1 LKSVANAVG
10 AHVHGV
16 FVWAKGPEAM
26 LQVRDIT
33 KWFGDVKVLDHI
45 SFNLNRGEKAGL
57 IGPNGCG
64 KTTLLRIIAGQLPPD
79 GGRVQLSP
87 ATVRVGYLPQALEF
101 HPGATVGEVLDL
113 AVATPDPEALEARL
127 AQLAEAVASAQG
139 EQLPLA
145 LAEYERGLA
154 EWQAAADR
162 SRQAD
167 VAAVLAGMG
176 LADISPARPVASL
189 SGGQK
194 TRLGLARLLL
204 SRPDLLLLDEP
215 TNHLDIAA
223 LTWLE
228 EYLSAYP
235 GAALIVSHDRTFLD
249 RIVRRILALDDV
261 THTLREYEGNYTDYA
276 VALDRAL
283 EKQWAAYKEQQERI
297 RRLEASIRKLSDQA
311 RGIEQET
318 IHFHYRRIAKDLA
331 RHAVVQKAR
340 LERMLAGEERVD
352 KPALS
357 WKMKLEFADAP
368 RSGQDVL
375 HIQNLRM
382 GFGERVLFDQVNLH
396 LRYGERAVLVGPN
409 GVGKTT
415 LLKCIAGE
423 LQPWAGEIRLG
434 RGVRLGY
441 MAQEQETFDPAATPL
456 ELIRRAAPLDETE
469 ARSFLHYFLFA
480 GDEVFVPVGRL
491 SFGERSRLAL
501 ALLAVRGCN
510 FLLLDEPLNHL
521 DIPSRER
528 FEAAMARFEGT
539 FLAVVHDRYF
549 IDRLATT
556 LWVMEGGKVREE
568 MGD

>member
-1 LKSVANAVG
+1 
-10 AHVHGV
+10 
-16 FVWAKGPEAM
+16 M
-26 LQVRDIT
+26 LQVREVT
-33 KWFGDVKVLDHI
+33 KWFGDVKVLDRI
-45 SFNLNRGEKAGL
+45 SFNLNRGERAGL

-64 KTTLLRIIAGQLPPD
+64 KTTLLRILAGHLPAD
-79 GGRVQLSP
+79 QGRVQLAP
-87 ATVRVGYLPQALEF
+87 ATVRVGYLPQAPEF
-101 HPGATVGEVLDL
+101 APGATVGEVLDVKVAMPEEATL
-113 AVATPDPEALEARL
+113 AARL
-127 AQLAEAVASAQG
+127 THLAETISTATG
-139 EQLPLA
+139 EQLA
-145 LAEYERGLA
+145 ATLAEYERCLA
-154 EWQAAADR
+154 ELQAAHDQGRRAE
-162 SRQAD
+162 
-167 VAAVLAGMG
+167 AAGVLAGLG
-176 LADISPARPVASL
+176 LADVELDRPVASL

-204 SRPDLLLLDEP
+204 TQPDLLLLDEP

-223 LTWLE
+223 LAWLE
-228 EYLSAYP
+228 DYLSAYP

-249 RIVRRILALDDV
+249 RTVNRILALDDV
-261 THTLREYEGNYTDYA
+261 THTLREYAGNYTDYA
-276 VALDRAL
+276 VTLDRAL

-297 RRLEASIRKLSDQA
+297 RRLEASIRKLSNQA
-311 RGIEQET
+311 RSIEQET

-340 LERMLAGEERVD
+340 LERMLASEERVE
-352 KPALS
+352 KPGLS
-357 WKMKLEFADAP
+357 WKMKLEFADTP

-375 HIQNLRM
+375 YIRDLRM
-382 GFGERVLFDQVNLH
+382 GFGPRVLFEDVNLH
-396 LRYGERAVLVGPN
+396 LRHGERAVLIGPN

-423 LQPWAGEIRLG
+423 LQPWSGEIRLG

-441 MAQEQETFDPAATPL
+441 MAQEQETLDRAATPL
-456 ELIRRAAPLDETE
+456 QLIRAAAPLDETE

-510 FLLLDEPLNHL
+510 FLLLDEPINHL

-539 FLAVVHDRYF
+539 VLAVVHDRYF
-549 IDRLATT
+549 IDRIATT
-556 LWVMEGGKVREE
+556 LWIMEGGRVRPVA
-568 MGD
+568 MNGA

>member
-1 LKSVANAVG
+1 
-10 AHVHGV
+10 
-16 FVWAKGPEAM
+16 M
-26 LQVRDIT
+26 LQVREVT
-33 KWFGDVKVLDHI
+33 KWFGDVKVLDRI
-45 SFNLNRGEKAGL
+45 SFNLNRGERAGL

-64 KTTLLRIIAGQLPPD
+64 KTTLLRILAGQLPAD
-79 GGRVQLSP
+79 RGRVQLSP
-87 ATVRVGYLPQALEF
+87 ATVRVGYLPQAPEF
-101 HPGATVGEVLDL
+101 APGATVGEVLDL
-113 AVATPDPEALEARL
+113 KATMREEEALEARL
-127 AQLAEAVASAQG
+127 TQLAGVISTATG
-139 EQLPLA
+139 EQLVAA
-145 LAEYERGLA
+145 LAEYERCLA
-154 EWQAAADR
+154 ELQAVGDQARRAD
-162 SRQAD
+162 A
-167 VAAVLAGMG
+167 AAVLAGLG
-176 LADISPARPVASL
+176 LADVEMDRPVASL

-204 SRPDLLLLDEP
+204 AQPDLLLLDEP

-223 LTWLE
+223 LAWLE
-228 EYLSAYP
+228 DYLNAYP

-249 RIVRRILALDDV
+249 RTVNRILALDDV
-261 THTLREYEGNYTDYA
+261 THTLREYAGNYTDYA
-276 VALDRAL
+276 ATLDRAL

-297 RRLEASIRKLSDQA
+297 RRLEASIRKLSNQA
-311 RGIEQET
+311 RSIEQET

-340 LERMLAGEERVD
+340 LERMLASEERVE
-352 KPALS
+352 KPGLS
-357 WKMKLEFADAP
+357 WKMKLEFADTP

-375 HIQNLRM
+375 HIQDLRM
-382 GFGERVLFDQVNLH
+382 GFGERVLFEGVNLH
-396 LRYGERAVLVGPN
+396 LRYGERAVLIGPN

-423 LQPWAGEIRLG
+423 LRPWSGEIRLG

-441 MAQEQETFDPAATPL
+441 MAQEQETLDPAATPL
-456 ELIRRAAPLDETE
+456 ELIRAAAPLDETE

-510 FLLLDEPLNHL
+510 FLLLDEPINHL

-539 FLAVVHDRYF
+539 ILAVVHDRYF

-556 LWVMEGGKVREE
+556 LWIMEGGGIRTLAVNGE
-568 MGD
+568 